1 MLLFSLGGRMAKHGK
16 APPDAHGCLPC
27 WGCGVL
33 ASQPN
38 FQLMLMMLVFGLLY
52 GPAGASMMPADARDA
67 CPSGLASQQKSQLNA
82 HDAALFVV
90 RARLG
95 RA

>member
-1 MLLFSLGGRMAKHGK
+1 MAKHHLMLTLL
-16 APPDAHGCLPC
+16 AR
-27 WGCGVL
+27 WGCEVL

-67 CPSGLASQQKSQLNA
+67 CPSGLASQQNPS
-82 HDAALFVV
+82 
-90 RARLG
+90 
-95 RA
+95 